1 MTRRRYELTDFEWSI
16 IEPLL
21 PNKSRGV
28 ARVDDRRVL
37 NGILWRFRT
46 GSPWADIPERYGPY
60 TTCYNR
66 FVRWRKARIWDRL
79 LQAVSKAYDDDIIM
93 IDSSCV
99 RVHQHGATGKKGD
112 QDDGCM
118 GRSRGGLTT
127 KIHALVDAE
136 GRPIDLRLSAG
147 QVHDSRPAGDML
159 DIMRADTIILAN
171 KSYDS
176 NAIRTKAK
184 EWGAWANIPPK
195 QNRKASVTFS
205 KWVYKQRNAV
215 ERFFNKI
222 KQFRAI
228 ATRYEKNLLNFLAAI
243 KLVAA
248 LVWIRSL

>member
-1 MTRRRYELTDFEWSI
+1 
-16 IEPLL
+16 
-21 PNKSRGV
+21 
-28 ARVDDRRVL
+28 
-37 NGILWRFRT
+37 
-46 GSPWADIPERYGPY
+46 
-60 TTCYNR
+60 
-66 FVRWRKARIWDRL
+66 
-79 LQAVSKAYDDDIIM
+79 
-93 IDSSCV
+93 
-99 RVHQHGATGKKGD
+99 
-112 QDDGCM
+112 M